1 MRSSLMKELSS
12 IFEVVLSVINEC
24 SLKKLFDQE
33 LFYNLKKESPP
44 HLLIGIGKM
53 AYPLISELMNSS
65 LLGRPFVI
73 TKNQILDQADQDD
86 SLKIVLGSHPHL
98 DVKSL
103 QAGQE
108 LLSFL
113 KESKKYEDH
122 EMFVGLTGG
131 ASSLVDILPEGISS
145 EFIFKLNSE
154 LLKSGADIED
164 VNQIRQEFS
173 CLKNGGLLTFSKAK
187 AVHTFITS
195 DIPSGH
201 YEKVGSSPT
210 IYEEPNFNELK
221 VLVKNLLSVQV
232 GQKALSFFKSKVR
245 SELLQRKEKAFKE
258 KDVRT
263 YLVADYK
270 RLVKNLK
277 LSFKDQVIVKEG
289 PYSCE
294 IGKAV
299 KEHIE
304 KLKKILEED
313 LFKAGGGFYL
323 TGGETPVLVK
333 GKGLGGRN
341 TEFVLRMAKEL
352 FFDNVLGLSEIVLK
366 RIAVASFAT
375 DGTDG
380 ETSSAGAW
388 FDYSSFLK
396 AKLSGLEVESYL
408 RSNDSYNYFKKLGG
422 LISIEKGEVNIM
434 DLRIVL
440 LKG

>member
-1 MRSSLMKELSS
+1 MKELSS
-12 IFEVVLSVINEC
+12 INQVVLLVIEEC
-24 SLKKLFDQE
+24 SLKKLLDQE
-33 LFYNLKKESPP
+33 LFYNLKKVSPP

-53 AYPLISELMNSS
+53 AYPLMSELKSS
-65 LLGRPFVI
+65 FLLGRPFIV
-73 TKNQILDQADQDD
+73 TKDQPSSHDT
-86 SLKIVLGSHPHL
+86 SLKVVIGSHPNL
-98 DVKSL
+98 DFKSL

-113 KESKKYEDH
+113 QESQKYGDH
-122 EMFVGLTGG
+122 DIFMGLTGG
-131 ASSLVDILPEGISS
+131 ASSLVDILPDEISS

-195 DIPSGH
+195 DIPSGD

-210 IYEEPNFNELK
+210 IYRDPDFNELK
-221 VLVKNLLSVQV
+221 VLIKNLLSVQV
-232 GQKALSFFKSKVR
+232 GQEALSFRGSKVR

-270 RLVKNLK
+270 RLAKKIK
-277 LSFKDQVIVKEG
+277 LSFGDQVIVKEQ
-289 PYSCE
+289 PYACE

-299 KEHIE
+299 REHIE
-304 KLKKILEED
+304 KLKKILDEG
-313 LFKAGGGFYL
+313 LFKVGGFYL

-333 GKGLGGRN
+333 GKGLGGSN

-352 FFDNVLGLSEIVLK
+352 FFDNVLGLSELVLK

-380 ETSSAGAW
+380 EASSAGAS
-388 FDYSSFLK
+388 FDYSTFLK
-396 AKLSGLEVESYL
+396 AKQSGLEVDNYL
-408 RSNDSYNYFKKLGG
+408 SDNDSYTYFKKIGG
-422 LISIEKGEVNIM
+422 LINIEKGEVNIM
-434 DLRIVL
+434 DLRIIL
-440 LKG
+440 LKR